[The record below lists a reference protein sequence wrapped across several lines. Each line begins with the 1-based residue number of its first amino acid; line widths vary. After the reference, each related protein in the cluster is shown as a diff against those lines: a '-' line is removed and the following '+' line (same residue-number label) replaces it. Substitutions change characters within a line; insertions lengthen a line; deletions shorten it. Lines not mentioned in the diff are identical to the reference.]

1 MPLMHRT
8 IYHSQDGPALMNATD
23 TVFLDWLGSRGG
35 RHGQIDLDL
44 IGREGNYAEVG
55 GNFRARI
62 DSLEVGEGTASRY
75 SAIAVSDHGTY
86 STHMTTVRDG
96 DGAWVQLDV
105 HAPHQNSMFHAPRI
119 PSLLVNRASDEDIRL
134 TTGCPAELF
143 TPAPRRVRVN
153 EVGDLLDEV
162 INNEHRRTT
171 ALVAGIGPTDSYNH
185 WSRLFETW
193 FSFSQGVATL
203 WLLDG
208 EATEEFNSLVE
219 KEYQVYPRS
228 IHSFQPLADTD
239 DPEDARRH
247 RWFSA
252 HDLYENN
259 GTKRNLSRLY
269 HLARVT
275 ALKQKPAQVILDAER
290 KLANRAT
297 QLQFRQGVED
307 SPFQDRI
314 RNLRSTWPTVP
325 GSTPAETD
333 PDTAIPAPEPV
344 SRPAPQK
351 PRPPAT
357 TGRHTPALPSRIRPT
372 QPVPPAPTPP
382 PAPAPEKPREDTSV
396 DRIRQIDA
404 MMRDFCGT
412 IDFTPDENLSLD
424 DLMLEVFDRFW
435 KGNKAVENAERI
447 VAEKDREIA
456 DLEDDNSV
464 LQQAWDEA
472 IEDNGALNV
481 EFAESQRRIQFYSR
495 QLQEL
500 SAPASAYEL
509 PEVEAPNSVTTV
521 LAWLQKKK
529 LPHVVFTGE
538 EKKARDLDNR
548 PNSESIAR
556 ICWDFL
562 VTLNDYAGQCTTGHT
577 SVRTYIDNEETI
589 AHRSK
594 FASSETNAVK
604 GNDTFRNART
614 LRVPTSIDSEGRIPM
629 YAHYRLAN
637 DGGKSPRLHYH
648 DATKEDGRI
657 YVGYIGEHL
666 PSPMTT

>member
-8 IYHSQDGPALMNATD
+8 IYHSQDGPALMDTTD
-23 TVFLDWLGSRGG
+23 AVFLEWLGSRGRG
-35 RHGQIDLDL
+35 SDQIDLDR

-55 GNFRARI
+55 ANFRARI
-62 DSLEVGEGTASRY
+62 DSLESSEETANRY

-96 DGAWVQLDV
+96 AGAWVQLDI
-105 HAPHQNSMFHAPRI
+105 HAPHQNSMFHAPKI
-119 PSLLVNRASDEDIRL
+119 PSLLVDRATEIGLHL
-134 TTGCPAELF
+134 TTGHPAERF
-143 TPAPRRVRVN
+143 TPAPRRVKVD
-153 EVGDLLDEV
+153 EVGELLDLV

-171 ALVAGIGPTDSYNH
+171 ALVAGIRREDNYDS
-185 WSRLFETW
+185 WSGLFEQW
-193 FSFSQGVATL
+193 FSLSQGVATL
-203 WLLDG
+203 WLLDSQ
-208 EATEEFNSLVE
+208 ATDEFNSLVE
-219 KEYQVYPRS
+219 QEYQVYPRS
-228 IHSFQPLADTD
+228 IHSFQPMADTD

-252 HDLYENN
+252 HDLQENT
-259 GTKRNLSRLY
+259 GTKRNQSRLY
-269 HLARVT
+269 HLSRIT
-275 ALKQKPAQVILDAER
+275 ALKQKAPQVIIDAER
-290 KLANRAT
+290 QLASQATKL
-297 QLQFRQGVED
+297 QLHQGTEN

-314 RNLRSTWPTVP
+314 RNLRSTWPILPDSAPATTQAD
-325 GSTPAETD
+325 TPT
-333 PDTAIPAPEPV
+333 PVQEPV
-344 SRPAPQK
+344 SKPATPKPAPPVTRHHAPVLPPRSK
-351 PRPPAT
+351 PT
-357 TGRHTPALPSRIRPT
+357 
-372 QPVPPAPTPP
+372 PPAP
-382 PAPAPEKPREDTSV
+382 PAPKPTPARSPDIPREDASV
-396 DRIRQIDA
+396 GRIKQIEA
-404 MMRDFCGT
+404 MVREFCGT
-412 IDFTPDENLSLD
+412 IDLTPDEDLSLD

-435 KGNKAVENAERI
+435 KGNKAVQNAERI
-447 VAEKDREIA
+447 LAEKVQEITE
-456 DLEDDNSV
+456 LEDDNSV

-500 SAPASAYEL
+500 SAPPSAYEL
-509 PEVEAPNSVTTV
+509 PEFEAPNSVVTV
-521 LAWLQKKK
+521 LAWLKKKK
-529 LPHVVFTGE
+529 LPHVIFTGD
-538 EKKARDLDNR
+538 EKKAKDLDHR

-562 VTLNDYAGQCTTGHT
+562 VTLNDYARQCTTGHT
-577 SVRTYIDNEETI
+577 SVRTYIDNEETT

-604 GNDTFRNART
+604 GNDIFRNART
-614 LRVPTSIDSEGRIPM
+614 LRVPTSINEEGRIPM

-648 DATKEDGRI
+648 DATRQDGKI